1 MEAAAT
7 AAAAV
12 VLAVV
17 ETMRSGAGDNEE
29 QDWSREGG
37 RRARCR
43 ARPGTWH
50 AGSSSRASEG
60 RRRRLQNSRTT
71 CRATR
76 RRRCLDLARRRRQDA
91 PLCCRRRR
99 FACSR
104 RRYDRPTAPAAA
116 AVVAANGVSE
126 SEVAAG
132 AGEVRSDGGRRTDR
146 ARFSQ
151 TKFANRARPRPL
163 ARVSRG
169 CDGPTDGWTDDEQG
183 ATTQQQWIDSQMDG
197 RREGERE

>member
-1 MEAAAT
+1 
-7 AAAAV
+7 
-12 VLAVV
+12 
-17 ETMRSGAGDNEE
+17 MRSGAGDNEE

-60 RRRRLQNSRTT
+60 RRRRRLQNSRTT

-91 PLCCRRRR
+91 PLCCRRR

-116 AVVAANGVSE
+116 AAAAAAAVVAANGVSE
-126 SEVAAG
+126 SEVAAAG
-132 AGEVRSDGGRRTDR
+132 AGEVRSDDGRTDR

-169 CDGPTDGWTDDEQG
+169 CDGPTDGWTDYEQG
-183 ATTQQQWIDSQMDG
+183 ATTQQRWIDSQMDG
-197 RREGERE
+197 GGRERGRDE